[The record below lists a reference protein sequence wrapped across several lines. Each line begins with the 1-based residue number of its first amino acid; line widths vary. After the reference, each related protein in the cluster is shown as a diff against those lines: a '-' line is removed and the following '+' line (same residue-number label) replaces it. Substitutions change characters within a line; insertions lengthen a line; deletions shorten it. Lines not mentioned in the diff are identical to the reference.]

1 MVNLKNLRI
10 IKQKKV
16 KTMKRRGY
24 LIGAVAAGALL
35 FSLNTNVQAA
45 TVPISDNATS
55 YVRKGNQYRFY
66 FKVPTRLTVAT
77 KAKYKILNTS
87 NWECIPYK
95 GKNKNTKVFYL
106 RSGHYNL
113 TTKSGK
119 NVKIKTSATRI
130 TKIRNKLETFS
141 HKTYPLETRFTS
153 AIPIKIGQTVTG
165 MTDMYHTE
173 KLNTMNRYKFTLDKD
188 QKVTMNMSVQP
199 VYENSRSN
207 IFNNNDIQIVQDTDY
222 GYALNPWKTKGT
234 LKNGKYSW
242 NLEKGTY
249 YLEKGS
255 ARGRFSFKL
264 TSEDTNALPSTP
276 KLTKVSSTEDGIK
289 VDYTKADN
297 ATGYGIYGSSLRRYR
312 SNDPLLD
319 AASMIGHSNFTPD
332 GNYPD
337 VLTQTISKNRLIN
350 GETYD
355 IAVRAVNDEEGR
367 SFSPVSANQKFTY
380 YIPLKGS
387 HEKPKTPTLKV
398 SYYNDHGS
406 DEPYINIEWD
416 VNPEA
421 DSYEIQY
428 RLKGSS
434 KWATFFSKT
443 RSGDIVDDPTN
454 DFGQDFKKGQVYEV
468 RVRALHSNLI
478 SDWSE
483 VKTAR
488 VDVTPNR

>member
-1 MVNLKNLRI
+1 
-10 IKQKKV
+10 
-16 KTMKRRGY
+16 MKRRGY
-24 LIGAVAAGALL
+24 LIGAVVAGALL

-45 TVPISDNATS
+45 IVPISGNATS

-66 FKVPTRLTVAT
+66 FKAPTRLTVTT

-87 NWECIPYK
+87 NWKCIPYK

-141 HKTYPLETRFTS
+141 HKTYPTTIRYPE
-153 AIPIKIGQTVTG
+153 AIPLKMGQTVTG
-165 MTDMYHTE
+165 LSNMYHSD
-173 KLNTMNRYKFTLDKD
+173 KLNTTNIYKFTLDKD

-207 IFNNNDIQIVQDTDY
+207 IFNTNNIQIVQDTDY
-222 GYALNPWKTKGT
+222 GYALNQWETKGT
-234 LKNGKYSW
+234 LKNGQYSW

-249 YLEKGS
+249 YLEKGT

-264 TSEDTNALPSTP
+264 SSEDTNALPSTP

-297 ATGYGIYGSSLRRYR
+297 ATGYGIYGSSVRRHK
-312 SNDPLLD
+312 SKDLLLD
-319 AASMIGHSNFTPD
+319 AAPMIGHSNFTPD
-332 GNYPD
+332 SKYPD

-355 IAVRAVNDEEGR
+355 IAVRAVNDEER
-367 SFSPVSANQKFTY
+367 LSFSPVSANQKFTY

-398 SYYNDHGS
+398 SYYDDHGS
-406 DEPYINIEWD
+406 DEPYIDIEWD

-428 RLKGSS
+428 SLKGSY
-434 KWATFFSKT
+434 KWATFFSKA

-454 DFGQDFKKGQVYEV
+454 DFGQDFKKDQVYEV
-468 RVRALHSNLI
+468 RVRTLHSNLI

-488 VDVTPNR
+488 VDVTPNRQKIGKNVF

>member
-1 MVNLKNLRI
+1 MILE
-10 IKQKKV
+10 
-16 KTMKRRGY
+16 
-24 LIGAVAAGALL
+24 
-35 FSLNTNVQAA
+35 
-45 TVPISDNATS
+45 
-55 YVRKGNQYRFY
+55 
-66 FKVPTRLTVAT
+66 
-77 KAKYKILNTS
+77 KA
-87 NWECIPYK
+87 
-95 GKNKNTKVFYL
+95 
-106 RSGHYNL
+106 
-113 TTKSGK
+113 
-119 NVKIKTSATRI
+119 
-130 TKIRNKLETFS
+130 
-141 HKTYPLETRFTS
+141 
-153 AIPIKIGQTVTG
+153 
-165 MTDMYHTE
+165 
-173 KLNTMNRYKFTLDKD
+173 
-188 QKVTMNMSVQP
+188 VQP
-199 VYENSRSN
+199 VYQNSRSN
-207 IFNNNDIQIVQDTDY
+207 IFNNNGIQIVQDTDY

-276 KLTKVSSTEDGIK
+276 KVTKVSSTEDGIK
-289 VDYTKADN
+289 ADYTKADN

-488 VDVTPNR
+488 VDVTPNRQKIVKNVF